1 MAGSTDDPVLR
12 IVEAAVG
19 ASMDAALGAAM
30 EAQTRLVLAYQEQM
44 RKNITDQVMRAMRA
58 EMGGEQFY
66 MGKGTAAWLVKRNAA
81 MCVDRAAGMSI
92 RAIAKKHDVSKSCAA
107 VVVSGVP
114 FKNGTVDPE
123 NDSGAT
129 GAGRR

>member
-12 IVEAAVG
+12 IVEAAV
-19 ASMDAALGAAM
+19 
-30 EAQTRLVLAYQEQM
+30 EAQTRLMLAYMEQM
-44 RKNITDQVMRAMRA
+44 RQQVTDQVMRAMRA
-58 EMGGEQFY
+58 EMGGEQIY
-66 MGKGTAAWLVKRNAA
+66 MGKGTASRLVERNLA
-81 MCVDRAAGMSI
+81 MCADRANGMSI
-92 RAIAKKHDVSKSCAA
+92 RAIAKKHRVSKSCAA
-107 VVVSGVP
+107 VVVSDVP